1 MKIIRQ
7 DQKSWDRGKAAAL
20 CGLPSKC
27 PEGVNSQ
34 SYILGYVMGLF
45 ENETARGNAVRAKR
59 PPAVKRP
66 HSRVVLGGKHE
77 A

>member
-7 DQKSWDRGKAAAL
+7 DQRSWDLGKAAAL
-20 CGLPSKC
+20 HGLPSKC

-45 ENETARGNAVRAKR
+45 ENETAPGNAVRATR
-59 PPAVKRP
+59 PPVVKRP
-66 HSRVVLGGKHE
+66 HLRVVLGGKHD